1 MTTRITVTTG
11 DGGLV
16 ERNAQQQAAN
26 RQGAVV
32 RNNAN
37 KATAAGTERRR
48 LDRIAAGLNPE
59 TGDPLIPPVSA
70 TTLARFGSASTPGI
84 PRLNQQIGASRQTTG
99 IEWSCTFADPAFD
112 AYYRVSESE
121 FGIPLEVAA
130 FTCPFRKKGGI
141 NPGFGSFL
149 TTAQYGTLVQAVQYR
164 RTSLNNKPYLEAQPL
179 VINEFGATPSAVFIR
194 GSISD
199 TPVRGSS
206 DLAYDLLAQR
216 PITKSLGKRIDT
228 LSVDLSAVIRSPSTR
243 FSRVSVQ
250 VYLLD
255 SQSSGED
262 KFTSLYQFIGQ
273 ISRNN
278 IDQRQGVSLFWFSR
292 DNATGD
298 LSISKSLDTGIILD
312 SEQSFSFRLNK
323 LNGSHYLSIHIDGV
337 VVLESQLPFPVTSL
351 DCKPIVEI
359 QVFSGDESVNSDIGP
374 VLCGPITV
382 RFN

>member
-59 TGDPLIPPVSA
+59 TGEPLIPPPST
-70 TTLARFGSASTPGI
+70 TTLARLGSASTPGI

-112 AYYRVSESE
+112 AYYRSESGFPRE
-121 FGIPLEVAA
+121 IAA

-141 NPGFGSFL
+141 NPGLGSFL
-149 TTAQYGTLVQAVQYR
+149 ATAEYGTLVQAVQYR

-179 VINEFGATPSAVFIR
+179 VIDEFGATTNGVYIR

-199 TPVRGSS
+199 TPVRTSS
-206 DLAYDLLAQR
+206 DLAYSSLSPR
-216 PITKSLGKRIDT
+216 PITKALGKKIDT
-228 LSVDLSAVIRSPSTR
+228 FSVEMSALIRSPSTR
-243 FSRVSVQ
+243 FSNVSIA
-250 VYLLD
+250 VYLIDKQL
-255 SQSSGED
+255 SGED
-262 KFTSLYQFIGQ
+262 KFNSVYQFGGFVRR
-273 ISRNN
+273 S
-278 IDQRQGVSLFWFSR
+278 
-292 DNATGD
+292 A
-298 LSISKSLDTGIILD
+298 LSQTQAALLYAFKPGSGFIPQPSNVVLDSGIILD
-312 SEQSFSFRLNK
+312 TEQFFSLRLSK
-323 LNGSHYLSIHIDGV
+323 LNGSHYLSVLIDGV
-337 VVLESQLPFPVTSL
+337 VVLESQLPFPVTPL

-359 QVFSGDESVNSDIGP
+359 EVFSGDESVNSDIGS
-374 VLCGPITV
+374 VLCGPITA
-382 RFN
+382 RFS